1 MILRNGAA
9 IELHYTAQNSAV
21 TPLQCIEQRFEEL
34 AMNDASHERRRF
46 QRIHFDALSQ
56 IRQGTHNWN
65 AQLQDISLKGLL
77 VTRPADWNGDPSQ
90 PFSLSIQLNDQT
102 TLHLEASLIR
112 DAEQYLG
119 FACQQIDLESIS
131 HLRRLVELN
140 LGDISLLERELA
152 TLMEDA

>member
-1 MILRNGAA
+1 M
-9 IELHYTAQNSAV
+9 S
-21 TPLQCIEQRFEEL
+21 
-34 AMNDASHERRRF
+34 DASQERRRF

-56 IRQGTHNWN
+56 ISQGAHSWS

-77 VTRPADWNGDPSQ
+77 VARPKDWSGDASQ
-90 PFSLSIQLNDQT
+90 PFSLQIQLNDQT

-119 FACQQIDLESIS
+119 FACLQIDLESIS

-140 LGDISLLERELA
+140 LGDTRLLERELA